1 MTSYTLYVILE
12 TFVEVV
18 LEVVLEVAS
27 ILTVEF
33 DIFSTKNKKKTM
45 MFYLVVAIHRMIVR
59 LVMMYKLKCWVIKKQ
74 YTQRID
80 MAEMRML
87 RWMSGVIMKD

>member
-1 MTSYTLYVILE
+1 
-12 TFVEVV
+12 
-18 LEVVLEVAS
+18 
-27 ILTVEF
+27 
-33 DIFSTKNKKKTM
+33 M

-59 LVMMYKLKCWVIKKQ
+59 LVMMYQLKCWVIKKQ